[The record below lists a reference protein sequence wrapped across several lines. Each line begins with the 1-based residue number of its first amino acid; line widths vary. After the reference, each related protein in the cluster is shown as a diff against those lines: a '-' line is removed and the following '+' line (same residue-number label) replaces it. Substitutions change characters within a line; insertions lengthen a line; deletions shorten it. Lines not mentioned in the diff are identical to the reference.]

1 MGDNNYEEQEC
12 EIEAIKCIFMEDFQL
27 IEEKPYKFE
36 VLLKANSESVEKNH
50 LSLKLTFELP
60 DDYPNNVPSVR
71 LKNLSPDIINN
82 NLVLEF
88 EKLIMKKAEE
98 SIGTMM
104 LYEVIEALREQII
117 NMNEIILKKLRELN
131 DTHSIDNALK
141 SVKISQDAPMS
152 FTPVNLETFAKW
164 CDMYKERMRK
174 MKEEAL
180 TEKDLKQT
188 GRQLFEQRKNI
199 IEDIKLEDEPDE
211 EDDEE
216 FKDEEDGG
224 VDQSPA
230 DGEEGTQFYDK
241 ALYEVEFDEDVDFE

>member
-1 MGDNNYEEQEC
+1 MLFEER
-12 EIEAIKCIFMEDFQL
+12 
-27 IEEKPYKFE
+27 PYKFE

-98 SIGTMM
+98 NLGTMM
-104 LYEVIEALREQII
+104 IYEVCEALREQII
-117 NMNEIILKKLRELN
+117 NMNEMILKKLREIN
-131 DTHSIDNALK
+131 EKGSIENALK
-141 SVKISQDAPMS
+141 SVKISQDGPMS
-152 FTPVNLETFAKW
+152 FTQVSLETFAKW
-164 CDMYKERMRK
+164 CDLYKEKVRK
-174 MKEEAL
+174 LKEEQL
-180 TEKDLKQT
+180 TEKDLKLT
-188 GRQLFEQRKNI
+188 GRQLFETKKII
-199 IEDIKLEDEPDE
+199 IEDIKLDGELDEE

-216 FKDEEDGG
+216 FKDDEEDGR

-230 DGEEGTQFYDK
+230 YEEGT
-241 ALYEVEFDEDVDFE
+241 

>member
-1 MGDNNYEEQEC
+1 
-12 EIEAIKCIFMEDFQL
+12 MEDFTL

-36 VLLKANSESVEKNH
+36 LLLKANSESEEKNH
-50 LSLKLTFELP
+50 LSLKVTFELP
-60 DDYPNNVPSVR
+60 EDYPNNVPSVR

-104 LYEVIEALREQII
+104 IYEVCEALREQII
-117 NMNEIILKKLRELN
+117 NMNEIILKKLRQIN
-131 DTHSIDNALK
+131 DRDSIDNALK

-152 FTPVNLETFAKW
+152 FTPVNIETFAKW
-164 CDMYKERMRK
+164 CDLYKEKMRK
-174 MKEEAL
+174 LKEELL
-180 TEKDLKQT
+180 TEKDMKQS

-199 IEDIKLEDEPDE
+199 IEDIKLDEEPDD

-216 FKDEEDGG
+216 FKDEEGD
-224 VDQSPA
+224 DI
-230 DGEEGTQFYDK
+230 D
-241 ALYEVEFDEDVDFE
+241 

>member
-1 MGDNNYEEQEC
+1 MGDNYEEQES
-12 EIEAIKCIFMEDFQL
+12 EIEAIKCIFMEDFTL
-27 IEEKPYKFE
+27 LEEKPYKFE
-36 VLLKANSESVEKNH
+36 LLLKANSESEEKNH

-60 DDYPNNVPSVR
+60 EDYPNNVPSVR

-104 LYEVIEALREQII
+104 IYEVCEELREQII
-117 NMNEIILKKLRELN
+117 NMNEIILKKLRQIN
-131 DTHSIDNALK
+131 DRDSIDNALK

-152 FTPVNLETFAKW
+152 FTPVNIDTFAMW
-164 CDMYKERMRK
+164 CELYKEKMRK
-174 MKEEAL
+174 LKEEML

-199 IEDIKLEDEPDE
+199 IEDIKFDEEPDDE
-211 EDDEE
+211 NDEE
-216 FKDEEDGG
+216 FKDEEGDEI
-224 VDQSPA
+224 DQSPA
-230 DGEEGTQFYDK
+230 DEETT
-241 ALYEVEFDEDVDFE
+241 